1 MSNRVQHSIGSIRDP
16 RIPRSKPSAF
26 LLGILA
32 AIFLLLASSSGHAYS
47 VLSHEA
53 IIDSAWDHIRALLL
67 QRFPAAT
74 PDDLRTAHAY
84 AYGGSL
90 VQDLG
95 YYPRGS
101 HFFSDLTHYV
111 RSGQFIEA
119 LLRDSQDL
127 NEYAFALG
135 ALAHYAADDDGHQ
148 AVNRAVPLLYPELA
162 EKYGPVVTYEDNP
175 AAHLKTEFGFDVLE
189 VAKGRYAPDT
199 YRDFIGFEV
208 ATPLLER
215 AFQDTY
221 DVPLQSLG
229 NVDRAV
235 GSYRYTV
242 HSTIPKAVRIAWVL
256 KKDEI
261 QRSSPGITRKK
272 FLYNMSRASY
282 RKRWGK
288 NYQAPGAGTKVL
300 AFIIKLVPK
309 VGPLKALSL
318 RLPTPPTETMFQ
330 NSFNAALDQYNRLLN
345 DQQAGRL
352 HLSDRNFDTGA
363 PTNPGAYFMAD
374 RAYARLVDTLA
385 KDHFTNVSPALR
397 ADILAYYRDPT
408 APIITKKDAKAWSR
422 LNAELTELKSAAPA
436 PAKAAL
442 APASAPANPPVD
454 ASTAAAAP

>member
-1 MSNRVQHSIGSIRDP
+1 MLNRVQHSIRGP
-16 RIPRSKPSAF
+16 RIPRGGKPSA
-26 LLGILA
+26 LLSGLLA
-32 AIFLLLASSSGHAYS
+32 AILLLLASPQVQAYS

-53 IIDSAWDHIRALLL
+53 IIDSAWDHIRGLLL

-74 PDDLRTAHAY
+74 PDQLRTAHAY

-95 YYPRGS
+95 YYPHGS

-111 RSGQFIEA
+111 RSGDFIEA

-135 ALAHYAADDDGHQ
+135 ALAHYAADDDGHR
-148 AVNRAVPLLYPELA
+148 AVNRAVPMLYPELA
-162 EKYGPVVTYEDNP
+162 ERYGPVVTYEDDP

-189 VAKGRYAPDT
+189 VAKGQYAPDA
-199 YRDFIGFEV
+199 YRDFIGFDV
-208 ATPLLER
+208 ATPLLKR

-221 DVPLQSLG
+221 SIPLQSLG
-229 NVDRAV
+229 DIDRAV

-261 QRSSPGITRKK
+261 QRGTPGITRRK
-272 FLYNMSRASY
+272 FLYNMSRATY
-282 RKRWGK
+282 RKSWGK
-288 NYQAPGAGTKVL
+288 NYEAPGPGTKVV
-300 AFIIKLVPK
+300 AFIIRLVPK

-318 RLPTPPTETMFQ
+318 RLPTSDTETMFRA
-330 NSFNAALDQYNRLLN
+330 SFNAALDQYNRLLN

-352 HLSDRNFDTGA
+352 HLSERNFDTGA
-363 PTNPGAYFMAD
+363 PTRPGVYFMAD

-385 KDHFTNVSPALR
+385 KDHFANVSPGLR
-397 ADILAYYRDPT
+397 ADILAYYRDPA
-408 APIITKKDAKAWSR
+408 APIVTKKDAKAWNR
-422 LNAELTELKSAAPA
+422 LNSELIQLKSATPAQAGVAIAPI
-436 PAKAAL
+436 
-442 APASAPANPPVD
+442 SAPADPPIN
-454 ASTAAAAP
+454 ASRAAAAP